1 MEKRK
6 TSRVEFD
13 IKAVIQYNGSTIEG
27 EVRDLSLQGMFFETE
42 QNIPLGTRLTVD
54 ISLQGSTS
62 DLVLK
67 VMGTVVRHETAGI
80 AIHFEEMDLDSFI
93 HIRNIVAYNEG
104 DGDKVREEFASMVKE
119 HAQQEET

>member
-27 EVRDLSLQGMFFETE
+27 EVRDLSLKGLFFETE
-42 QNIPLGTRLTVD
+42 KDVPVGTRLTVD

-67 VMGTVVRHETAGI
+67 LVGSVVRHEAGGI
-80 AIHFEEMDLDSFI
+80 AIHFDEMDLDSFI
-93 HIRNIVAYNEG
+93 HIRNIIAYNEG

-119 HAQQEET
+119 HAKQENS

>member
-13 IKAVIQYNGSTIEG
+13 IRASIHYNGNSSEG
-27 EVRDLSLQGMFFETE
+27 DVRDLSLQGLFLETE
-42 QNIPLGTRLTVD
+42 QDVPAGTRLTVD

-67 VMGTVVRHETAGI
+67 VMGTVVRHENGGI
-80 AIHFEEMDLDSFI
+80 AIHFDEMDLDSFI
-93 HIRNIVAYNEG
+93 HIRNIVSYNEG

-119 HAQQEET
+119 HAKQEKE

>member
-67 VMGTVVRHETAGI
+67 VMGTVVRHETGGI